1 MRSASVLDVFEK
13 NGVDCIRIGL
23 CSSDNLS
30 SEEKVYGGANHAALG
45 ELVMSELYFMRIC
58 ERLDDEIKA
67 KNADPN
73 GKTLTVYV
81 KKGDVSKV
89 VGQNKKNK
97 LKLCQK
103 YGFKDV
109 KVLEKNDI
117 LSYNVYI
124 SF

>member
-1 MRSASVLDVFEK
+1 
-13 NGVDCIRIGL
+13 
-23 CSSDNLS
+23 
-30 SEEKVYGGANHAALG
+30 
-45 ELVMSELYFMRIC
+45 MRIC
-58 ERLDDEIKA
+58 EKLDAKKA
-67 KNADPN
+67 EEKADFS
-73 GKTLTVYV
+73 GKTLTVFV
-81 KKGDVSKV
+81 KKGDISKT

>member
-1 MRSASVLDVFEK
+1 M
-13 NGVDCIRIGL
+13 
-23 CSSDNLS
+23 
-30 SEEKVYGGANHAALG
+30 YGGANHAALG
-45 ELVMSELYFMRIC
+45 EMVMSELYFMRIC
-58 ERLDDEIKA
+58 ERLDAEKA
-67 KNADPN
+67 EKNSDFSQ
-73 GKTLTVYV
+73 KILTVYV
-81 KKGDVSKV
+81 KKGDVSKA

>member
-1 MRSASVLDVFEK
+1 
-13 NGVDCIRIGL
+13 
-23 CSSDNLS
+23 
-30 SEEKVYGGANHAALG
+30 
-45 ELVMSELYFMRIC
+45 MRIC
-58 ERLDDEIKA
+58 EKIDDQIKTQ
-67 KNADPN
+67 NIDLN
-73 GKTLTVYV
+73 GKNLTVCV
-81 KKGDVSKV
+81 KKGDVSKA